1 MRPDTPADHVDHI
14 AEAERLERTAGLY
27 PEDAEHLLLQAAAHL
42 ELADARDRATTLY
55 DRLIS
60 PSAAHPPENP
70 TLIRALKAAN
80 LWEYG
85 HEAEARAIIDGVRGT
100 APTDA
105 APWVIVAESL
115 EAHDELDQ
123 AHETFTEGLERLLSA
138 GPGGAAGA
146 GAGGTAGAGA
156 ARAEGAAVPAGA
168 ADPGEAGA
176 VAGPMAAG
184 GPVEPTA
191 AGWPAESTAA
201 GGPAEPT
208 ETGEPVEPTPTG
220 RPAEP
225 TAAEPPYPT
234 HPLLFGRHRVR
245 RLLGEAHDAWDA
257 LADRV
262 HRSRAAAAGR
272 TPVPL
277 DELHDPKRI
286 WALGSENPDDLR
298 AEITRLQ
305 AELGSYREAL
315 SRPFPVAVLHWPAT
329 ELTELLTAYP
339 ALSAEYPS
347 HEAHLAT
354 IESSLRELAAS
365 GTPNLGIV
373 TGTVPSYE
381 AFAASEG
388 TSPDDP
394 SLLPQYATT
403 LAARGRAV
411 GWPPERGAECWCGS
425 GRSYGE
431 CHGVSG

>member
-1 MRPDTPADHVDHI
+1 MRPDTPADHVDHVDHI

-27 PEDAEHLLLQAAAHL
+27 PEDAEQLLLQAAAHL
-42 ELADARDRATTLY
+42 ELAEARARATTLY
-55 DRLIS
+55 DNLLS
-60 PSAAHPPENP
+60 PSAPHPPENP

-85 HEAEARAIIDGVRGT
+85 HEAEARAIIEGVRGT
-100 APTDA
+100 APGDA
-105 APWVIVAESL
+105 APWVIVAEAL

-123 AHETFTEGLERLLSA
+123 AHEAFTEGLGRLL
-138 GPGGAAGA
+138 
-146 GAGGTAGAGA
+146 
-156 ARAEGAAVPAGA
+156 PA
-168 ADPGEAGA
+168 
-176 VAGPMAAG
+176 
-184 GPVEPTA
+184 
-191 AGWPAESTAA
+191 S
-201 GGPAEPT
+201 GPAAP
-208 ETGEPVEPTPTG
+208 GD
-220 RPAEP
+220 
-225 TAAEPPYPT
+225 AAEAELPYPT

-245 RLLGEAHDAWDA
+245 RLLGEAHDAWDG

-262 HRSRAAAAGR
+262 HRARAAAAGR

-286 WALGSENPDDLR
+286 WALGSENPEDLR

-305 AELGSYREAL
+305 AELGSYRDAL
-315 SRPFPVAVLHWPAT
+315 SRPFPVAVLHWPSA

-339 ALSAEYPS
+339 SLTAEYPS

-354 IESSLRELAAS
+354 IESSLRELSTS

-388 TSPDDP
+388 TSPGDP

-403 LAARGRAV
+403 LAARGRAA
-411 GWPPERGAECWCGS
+411 GWPPERGGGCWCGS
-425 GRSYGE
+425 EVTYNG
-431 CHGVSG
+431 CHGGDSTVR